1 MDKTEGNLE
10 RVLTVADPLIAGH
23 LESILSERGIHC
35 HVRNR
40 HLVGGAGE
48 IPPLEA
54 WPEIWVDAEDAAA
67 ARRLIDEVLE
77 PTGAA
82 AESWVCRGCGETIEG
97 QFAQCWRCG
106 EYPD

>member
-1 MDKTEGNLE
+1 MDNAEGNLE

-82 AESWVCRGCGETIEG
+82 AESWDCRGCGETIEG

>member
-1 MDKTEGNLE
+1 MKKPVGNLE
-10 RVLTVADPLIAGH
+10 HILTIADPLIAGH
-23 LESILSERGIHC
+23 LESTLSERGIHC
-35 HVRNR
+35 YVRNH

-48 IPPLEA
+48 IPPLEV
-54 WPEIWVDAEDAAA
+54 WPEIWVDAEDAAV

-77 PTGAA
+77 PAA
-82 AESWVCRGCGETIEG
+82 SAQAAWVCRGCGETIEG